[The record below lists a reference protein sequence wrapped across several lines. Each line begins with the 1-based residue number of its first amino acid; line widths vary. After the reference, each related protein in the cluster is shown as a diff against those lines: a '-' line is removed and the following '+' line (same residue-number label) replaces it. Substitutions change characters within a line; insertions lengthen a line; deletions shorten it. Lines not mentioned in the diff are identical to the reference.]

1 MSKVDELVQELRSD
15 GVERVALGEVA
26 RTVSGLKGK
35 TKADFE
41 GGNARYAT
49 YSNIFNNPILDVSDP
64 SFVRIGDSERQNELK
79 IGDVLVTGS
88 SEVPDEVGMTSAVV
102 SLPDEPLYFNSFCF
116 ALRFDNPKIILPNF
130 SAHLFRSH
138 KIREQVI
145 RTANG
150 VTRYNVSKP
159 RFMKVQIPLPPLEVQ
174 EEIVRILDHFVEL
187 NRELEQEIAG
197 REKQFAI
204 ALESMT
210 DLRGAPV
217 RRIADV
223 CSRVCSG
230 GTPSSK
236 VEKYYGGDIP
246 WVRTQDVQ
254 MKVIHEASATITEE
268 GLEASSAKWIKENSV
283 IVAMYGATAAKVAL
297 TTIPVTTNQACCN
310 LEIDPDVADFRFVYY
325 WLMRSY
331 ENLKALGE
339 GSQSNINSAKVKSFP
354 IPLPPL
360 EVQEEIAAKLDTFTE
375 YIDNLKRERELR
387 QKQYEYYRD
396 QLLDFEV
403 KE

>member
-1 MSKVDELVQELRSD
+1 MSKVDELIQELCPD
-15 GVERVALGEVA
+15 GVERVALGELLSYEQPGKYAVKSTEYRDEYETPVLTAGQSFILGYTNEEDGIYPASLENPVVIFDDFTTSFKWVNFPFKVKSSAMKLLTA
-26 RTVSGLKGK
+26 RSGKRH
-35 TKADFE
+35 D
-41 GGNARYAT
+41 
-49 YSNIFNNPILDVSDP
+49 
-64 SFVRIGDSERQNELK
+64 
-79 IGDVLVTGS
+79 
-88 SEVPDEVGMTSAVV
+88 
-102 SLPDEPLYFNSFCF
+102 
-116 ALRFDNPKIILPNF
+116 LRFVYYAMQTINYQPVEHARQWIGI
-130 SAHLFRSH
+130 
-138 KIREQVI
+138 
-145 RTANG
+145 
-150 VTRYNVSKP
+150 YSK
-159 RFMKVQIPLPPLEVQ
+159 FQIPLPPLEVQ
-174 EEIVRILDHFVEL
+174 EEIVRILDQFVEL
-187 NRELEQEIAG
+187 DRELEEEIAG
-197 REKQFAI
+197 REKQFAT
-204 ALESMT
+204 ALESMS
-210 DLRGAPV
+210 DFPDAPV
-217 RRIADV
+217 SRIADV

-254 MKVIHEASATITEE
+254 MKVIHEASATITEA
-268 GLEASSAKWIKENSV
+268 GLEASSAKWIKANSV

-310 LEIDPDVADFRFVYY
+310 LEIDPGVADFRFVYY
-325 WLMRSY
+325 WLIRSY

-360 EVQEEIAAKLDTFTE
+360 EVQEEIASKLDTFTE

-396 QLLDFEV
+396 QLLDFKV

>member
-1 MSKVDELVQELRSD
+1 MSKVDGLIQELCPG
-15 GVERVALGEVA
+15 GVEYASLGEAESAGLITMGRGKVISKKA
-26 RTVSGLKGK
+26 LEATPGDYPVYSSSAAGTGEFGRYGDFMFDDERITWSIDGGGKFFYRPEHRYSVTNVSGW
-35 TKADFE
+35 
-41 GGNARYAT
+41 
-49 YSNIFNNPILDVSDP
+49 
-64 SFVRIGDSERQNELK
+64 
-79 IGDVLVTGS
+79 
-88 SEVPDEVGMTSAVV
+88 MTSDSSVL
-102 SLPDEPLYFNSFCF
+102 SLKFLYQSLLSQW
-116 ALRFDNPKIILPNF
+116 AREEFDYTRK
-130 SAHLFRSH
+130 AHPSV
-138 KIREQVI
+138 IREVY
-145 RTANG
+145 T
-150 VTRYNVSKP
+150 
-159 RFMKVQIPLPPLEVQ
+159 IPLPPLEVQ
-174 EEIVRILDHFVEL
+174 EEIVRILDQFVEL
-187 NRELEQEIAG
+187 DRETEEEIVG

-204 ALESMT
+204 ALESMS
-210 DLRGAPV
+210 DFPDAPISL
-217 RRIADV
+217 IADV

-254 MKVIHEASATITEE
+254 MKVIHEASATITEA
-268 GLEASSAKWIKENSV
+268 GLEASSAKWIKANSV

-310 LEIDPDVADFRFVYY
+310 LEIDPGVADFRFVYY

-360 EVQEEIAAKLDTFTE
+360 EVQEEIAAKLDKFTE

-396 QLLDFEV
+396 WLLDFEV